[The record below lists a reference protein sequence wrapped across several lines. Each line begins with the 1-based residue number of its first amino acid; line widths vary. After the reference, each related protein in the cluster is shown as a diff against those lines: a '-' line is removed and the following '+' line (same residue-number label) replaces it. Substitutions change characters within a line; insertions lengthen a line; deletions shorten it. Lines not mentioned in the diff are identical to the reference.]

1 MSLMSMLTD
10 RCTIKRQVPVETGY
24 DDNGLPVTEMTLG
37 TMATN
42 VPCYMVRKT
51 HDLVQSSSYQ
61 TLREN
66 WKVTFPIHT
75 DVQVNDILVIDDM
88 ELVAGTPRNVK
99 DHHLSV
105 FATQDIAL

>member
-1 MSLMSMLTD
+1 MAFEDLLTD
-10 RCTIKRQVPVETGY
+10 RCTIKRQVPLEPEYNDYGDLVTG
-24 DDNGLPVTEMTLG
+24 TTLG
-37 TMATN
+37 TIATN

-51 HDLVQSSSYQ
+51 HDLVQSPSYQ

-66 WKVTFPIHT
+66 WKVTFPIDA
-75 DVQVNDILVIDDM
+75 DVRVNDILVIDDM

-105 FATQDIAL
+105 HATQDIAL

>member
-1 MSLMSMLTD
+1 MSLLSMLTD
-10 RCTIKRQVPVETGY
+10 RCTIKRQVPLEPSY
-24 DDNGLPVTEMTLG
+24 DDYGNPVTETTLG
-37 TMATN
+37 TIATD

-51 HDLVQSSSYQ
+51 HDLIQSTSYQ

-66 WKVTFPIHT
+66 WKVTFPIDA
-75 DVQVNDILVIDDM
+75 DVRVNDILIIDDM

>member
-1 MSLMSMLTD
+1 MSLLSMLSD
-10 RCTIKRQVPVETGY
+10 RCTIKRQIPLEPSY
-24 DDNGLPVTEMTLG
+24 DDYGNPVTETTLG
-37 TMATN
+37 TIATN

-51 HDLVQSSSYQ
+51 HDLIQSTSYQ

-66 WKVTFPIHT
+66 WKVTFPIDA